1 MLIRIKKLKGHSL
14 SLSIKEACAALH
26 LPYAPQSQFKSL
38 SSLSSVIRKSESRLF
53 MHYAPLQTPLFAF
66 PDDHQWY
73 VHPKTFTHIAKRTF
87 INVLKR
93 KAKETADKNTAN
105 LF

>member
-26 LPYAPQSQFKSL
+26 LPYAPQSHFKSL
-38 SSLSSVIRKSESRLF
+38 SSLSSVIRKSESKLF
-53 MHYAPLQTPLFAF
+53 MHYASLQTPLFAF
-66 PDDHQWY
+66 PDDPQWY

-93 KAKETADKNTAN
+93 KAKETTERTPAN

>member
-1 MLIRIKKLKGHSL
+1 
-14 SLSIKEACAALH
+14 
-26 LPYAPQSQFKSL
+26 
-38 SSLSSVIRKSESRLF
+38 